1 MKDLNDLYYFA
12 KVIEYGGF
20 SAASNELMITKS
32 LLSRR
37 VADLE
42 KRLGVHLINRTTR
55 QISVTE
61 VGKIYY
67 QHCKAVLIEAEAAE
81 EAIERLSSEPSG
93 MIKVSCPT
101 NLLHI
106 NMDKLFNQ
114 FLQLYPKV
122 KLHIEATNRKVDLMN
137 ERIDLA
143 IRIRPLPLPDS
154 DLVVRNLAISNQYIV
169 ASPKLAYE
177 QFSIDSP
184 EGLAQW
190 PILMMESVQP
200 EYQWQLFNRDG
211 QECTFKCEPRLT
223 TTDLRIL
230 HSAALNGLG
239 VAKLPD
245 LVVAQDL
252 KSGKLVK
259 VIPEWEPKSELIHL
273 AYTSRR
279 GLLPSVK
286 ALIEFLVKEF
296 NDEVMVGVNEAMCP

>member
-93 MIKVSCPT
+93 VIKVSCPT

-114 FLQLYPKV
+114 FLQMYPKV
-122 KLHIEATNRKVDLMN
+122 KLHIEATNRRVDLMN

-154 DLVVRNLAISNQYIV
+154 DLVVRNLAISSQYIV

-184 EGLAQW
+184 EGLSQW

-200 EYQWQLFNRDG
+200 EYQWQLYNREE
-211 QECTFKCEPRLT
+211 QEYIFKCEPRLT
-223 TTDLRIL
+223 ATDLRIL
-230 HSAALNGLG
+230 VCRS
-239 VAKLPD
+239 K
-245 LVVAQDL
+245 
-252 KSGKLVK
+252 
-259 VIPEWEPKSELIHL
+259 
-273 AYTSRR
+273 RR
-279 GLLPSVK
+279 K
-286 ALIEFLVKEF
+286 R
-296 NDEVMVGVNEAMCP
+296 

>member
-61 VGKIYY
+61 VGQIYY

-93 MIKVSCPT
+93 VIKVSCPT

-122 KLHIEATNRKVDLMN
+122 KLHIEATNRKV
-137 ERIDLA
+137 
-143 IRIRPLPLPDS
+143 
-154 DLVVRNLAISNQYIV
+154 RNLAVASQYIV

-184 EGLAQW
+184 EGLSQW

-200 EYQWQLFNRDG
+200 EYQWQLFNQDG
-211 QECTFKCEPRLT
+211 QEHIFKCETRLT
-223 TTDLRIL
+223 ATDLRIL
-230 HSAALNGLG
+230 HSATLNGLG

-245 LVVAQDL
+245 VLVAHDL
-252 KSGKLVK
+252 KAGRLVK
-259 VIPEWEPKSELIHL
+259 VIPEWEPKPELIHL